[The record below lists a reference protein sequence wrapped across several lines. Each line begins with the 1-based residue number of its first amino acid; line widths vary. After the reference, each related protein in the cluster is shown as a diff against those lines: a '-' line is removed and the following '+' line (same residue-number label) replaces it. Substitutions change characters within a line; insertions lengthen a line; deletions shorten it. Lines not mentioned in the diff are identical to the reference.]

1 MRRLL
6 GQGGAD
12 EADGLRADGAAGG
25 AVFEQGEGLGGAVAA
40 VGDVEEVFGAGG
52 EGDDV
57 DGVDPGG
64 RGDVQIGLR
73 MFYGRAFFMEERFAM
88 YSGR

>member
-64 RGDVQIGLR
+64 EGRCSDWFEDFLRSCFFHGRTFCDVLG
-73 MFYGRAFFMEERFAM
+73 
-88 YSGR
+88 